1 MWTLPEN
8 VETAQ
13 TLNAWFTTLEKMPGS
28 QPLSELL
35 GHDNQEKLFAAS
47 SKLYGRYAAQAINA
61 HMRSTNPPLGQHRAM
76 YNATISSPTP
86 RLRQNKG
93 PKILL
98 QVLLGLMVLCAAAAY
113 SLADT
118 KHLVRQ
124 SPGSIIGRMELLARS
139 EMCSAET
146 VIPKGAEWWTDQER
160 EGRGLF
166 EGWVFSLGWW
176 GNKASRWYGID
187 VGRAEKRI

>member
-1 MWTLPEN
+1 
-8 VETAQ
+8 
-13 TLNAWFTTLEKMPGS
+13 
-28 QPLSELL
+28 
-35 GHDNQEKLFAAS
+35 
-47 SKLYGRYAAQAINA
+47 
-61 HMRSTNPPLGQHRAM
+61 
-76 YNATISSPTP
+76 
-86 RLRQNKG
+86 
-93 PKILL
+93 
-98 QVLLGLMVLCAAAAY
+98 MVLCAAAAY

-176 GNKASRWYGID
+176 GNKAPRWYGID